1 MKYQD
6 KYDRSIDVDVTEAQE
21 LIVNGFMKEGELR
34 YRDQLIKV
42 LKRTA
47 EVMSDGEAEDYKPR
61 LTIDALIKIVETEE
75 DEGEDD

>member
-21 LIVNGFMKEGELR
+21 LIVNGIMKEGELR

-47 EVMSDGEAEDYKPR
+47 EVMSEGEEEDYKPR
-61 LTIDALIKIVETEE
+61 LTIDALIKIVETE
-75 DEGEDD
+75 DEEEDD